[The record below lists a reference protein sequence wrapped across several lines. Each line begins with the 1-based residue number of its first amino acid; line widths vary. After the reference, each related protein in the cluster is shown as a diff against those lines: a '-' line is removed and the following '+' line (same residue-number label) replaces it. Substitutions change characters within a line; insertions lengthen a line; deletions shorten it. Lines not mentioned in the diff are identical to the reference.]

1 MDHGGPD
8 QQRVLSS
15 GTLSPTTAKAHKWS
29 ATQDHQPLP
38 STHRLDYPWRPAC
51 EMQPLAGH
59 PIPAQTIFTSP
70 IRHAGDILLFAIPL
84 RSCQGAAPQHRS
96 LRLLPRMRWQQP
108 CPQTGERGA
117 PTPFFLR
124 QSCSGPS
131 WRSPRRPRQASEV
144 IVLLTQLPS
153 SLYFAG
159 PPNQNRAGVKFSRET
174 HLGSRFIFFGATGP
188 VWREHGGFFDDF
200 YFSFSS
206 LFDRTVSVE
215 FGSFAFLDTLASMSG
230 RDGWERRYQDRDGQ
244 NWNTRSLFFCN
255 GFLVL
260 PGTAKE
266 EEGFR
271 PVTYCIA
278 TNVSHRR
285 MMVVGR

>member
-1 MDHGGPD
+1 MLCNSHRYGPRRSSPAARLILRNALAHHDQGCTSGPPPRTINSHPRTGSIIHGD
-8 QQRVLSS
+8 LLARC
-15 GTLSPTTAKAHKWS
+15 K
-29 ATQDHQPLP
+29 P
-38 STHRLDYPWRPAC
+38 SLD
-51 EMQPLAGH
+51 
-59 PIPAQTIFTSP
+59 IPSRHAIFTSP
-70 IRHAGDILLFAIPL
+70 IRHAGDILLFAIQL

-96 LRLLPRMRWQQP
+96 IAACVLSIPRMRWQQP
-108 CPQTGERGA
+108 SPQIGERGA

-131 WRSPRRPRQASEV
+131 WRSPRQPRQASEV

-215 FGSFAFLDTLASMSG
+215 FGSFAFLDTFASMSG

-244 NWNTRSLFFCN
+244 NWDTRSLFFCN

-271 PVTYCIA
+271 PVTYC
-278 TNVSHRR
+278 TV
-285 MMVVGR
+285 